1 MVAKTLF
8 DMCKIL
14 LCYDLTFWTSLEIS
28 DVSNRGVKVAIPI
41 PKPG

>member
-1 MVAKTLF
+1 MMAKTLF

-14 LCYDLTFWTSLEIS
+14 LYYDLIFWTSLEIS
-28 DVSNRGVKVAIPI
+28 DVSNRRVKVPIPI